1 MTTQRRHHVTI
12 SGEDLY
18 RRVIEAAQSGK
29 RLPAGALLDADNYAD
44 FIRSMT
50 NARGVDDNT
59 AAALHRYLELAHSAQ
74 LMPVQD
80 EDRFRR
86 LFNTPTR
93 PHPFN
98 NPIETDAKILSGP
111 HGPYLY
117 RQLIR
122 QSNEKTAANFLR
134 DLCAKYPKTM
144 EGSLLYVQA
153 YGGTPNN
160 WSALAVKAGGAKV
173 REWTQALIQD
183 TTATYDSIIQ
193 AREKIKDSLSAPSVT
208 DDDKA
213 ALAGAIAG
221 AVVRFDGPTHVYN
234 CLHHCGLLD
243 LCLHHL
249 VHRLPRYWLPT
260 PISAAMCS
268 AHPYEWGTW
277 AGFVPTAS
285 LYLAEDETAEPSIN
299 RGEYAH
305 TFFTAYDAALAAASS
320 TPLIKKRWNYLA
332 IGKAPEQL
340 IDMWIKCVTGRIEE
354 CYDYFDEHCVG
365 EPDGLWD
372 ESIERAWDVHY
383 ALMYAVCSHVV
394 PPGLYKRIK
403 HNGTLMAFLFRYEA
417 VSVEGLNTSDRRSHR
432 TTVDEMVKAE
442 GLISATKRLYVEE
455 LEYINSEAR
464 RTRPQ
469 K

>member
-1 MTTQRRHHVTI
+1 VDTQHRSHATI

-18 RRVIEAAQSGK
+18 RRVIEAARSSK

-44 FIRSMT
+44 FIRAVT
-50 NARGVDDNT
+50 NTNGMDDNT
-59 AAALHRYLELAHSAQ
+59 AATVRRYLGLAHSAQ

-93 PHPFN
+93 PRPFN
-98 NPIETDAKILSGP
+98 NPTETDAKILSGP

-122 QSNEKTAANFLR
+122 HSNAKTAANFLR

-153 YGGTPNN
+153 YGGMPNN
-160 WSALAVKAGGAKV
+160 WSTLALKAGGIKV
-173 REWTQALIQD
+173 REWAQALIQD
-183 TTATYDSIIQ
+183 TTATRDEIIWTMQ
-193 AREKIKDSLSAPSVT
+193 KLKDGLFDPSVT
-208 DDDKA
+208 DEDRA
-213 ALAGAIAG
+213 TLAGAIAG
-221 AVVRFDGPTHVYN
+221 AVVRKDGPAHVYS

-243 LCLHHL
+243 FCLHHFGHL
-249 VHRLPRYWLPT
+249 LPRCWVQS
-260 PISAAMCS
+260 PISVAMNQ
-268 AHPYEWGTW
+268 AHSYEWGVW
-277 AGFVPTAS
+277 AGFAPVAS

-299 RGEYAH
+299 RGEYSH
-305 TFFTAYDAALAAASS
+305 TFFTAYNAALAAASS

-332 IGKAPEQL
+332 INKAPEHL
-340 IDMWIKCVTGRIEE
+340 IDMWLKCVTGRIDE
-354 CYDYFDEHCVG
+354 CYDYFDEHYCIG

-372 ESIERAWDVHY
+372 ESIEPAWDVHY
-383 ALMYAVCSHVV
+383 ALMYLVCSHVV
-394 PPGLYKRIK
+394 PPGLYKRLK
-403 HNGTLMAFLFRYEA
+403 RDDAVMALLFRYEA
-417 VSVEGLNTSDRRSHR
+417 VSVAGLNTKDRSRR
-432 TTVDEMVKAE
+432 TTVDEMMKAE
-442 GLISATKRLYVEE
+442 GLSEATKRLYVEE
-455 LEYINSEAR
+455 LECINSEAR